1 MNPGEPF
8 TLDGL
13 DELDTQ
19 IKLYQMG
26 VETFSP
32 YASSGKVDMII
43 RSENGENVRYADIK
57 VCTGVR
63 KDDDVVWK
71 LEVGFFMNNV
81 SFLILAI
88 RLPDEDEIYKKHHI
102 VIDSKKFLEIAKKHR
117 LKVHKNN
124 WILRIP
130 FEDLQ
135 ILNTQSKENVSKAI
149 TRSVKEYFDNWESL
163 LEWQNPPK

>member
-1 MNPGEPF
+1 MNPDEPF

-19 IKLYQMG
+19 VKLYQMG

-32 YASSGKVDMII
+32 YASTGKVDMII

-63 KDDDVVWK
+63 RDDDVVWE
-71 LEVGFFMNNV
+71 LEVGFFMNNE
-81 SFLILAI
+81 SFLILAV
-88 RLPDEDEIYKKHHI
+88 RLPDKDEMYQKHHI
-102 VIDSKKFLEIAKKHR
+102 VMDSKIFLQIAKKHR
-117 LKVHKNN
+117 LKVQKDK
-124 WILRIP
+124 WVLKVP
-130 FEDLQ
+130 FKDLQ
-135 ILNTQSKENVSKAI
+135 IINTRSTAKFSRAI

-163 LEWQNPPK
+163 LEWQNPPE